1 MDGGFGR
8 MQDLAGLAVRITGRD
23 GGVSIGRGLRALFV
37 GVVFGTLAV
46 LPAGCGLG
54 GQEQITLGYL
64 DWDENVAN
72 SNLIRVLL
80 EDELDYE
87 NVELKRAEQVPE
99 VFRGVAEGETDVFM
113 DAWMPNHRQYV
124 DEVGSR
130 VEVYR
135 KPWYVGRTVFGV
147 AVPHYMEGIETIGD
161 LKSSEPGMITGIEPG
176 AVLMEKI
183 SQNAVP
189 QYDLDF
195 SVVEASTPAM
205 LLELQKAYAQQ
216 EPFVFIAWS
225 PHWMNLEYDFRYLE
239 DPKNALG
246 TADDPQT
253 LHAVAREGFAEDDPV
268 AHALIS
274 AMRLDSTQ
282 VGSLEVAIN
291 EAVDEGREVEAGVRD
306 WLKES
311 ANRSAVQPWV
321 EAARQAEEG

>member
-1 MDGGFGR
+1 M
-8 MQDLAGLAVRITGRD
+8 
-23 GGVSIGRGLRALFV
+23 
-37 GVVFGTLAV
+37 
-46 LPAGCGLG
+46 PAGCGFG
-54 GQEQITLGYL
+54 GAKQITPGYL
-64 DWDENVAN
+64 AWDENVAN
-72 SNLIRVLL
+72 SNLVRVLL
-80 EDELDYE
+80 EDDLGYE

-99 VFRGVAEGETDVFM
+99 VFRGVAEGETDDFM

-124 DEVGSR
+124 DRAGSR

-135 KPWYVGRTVFGV
+135 EPWYDGETVFGV
-147 AVPHYMEGIETIGD
+147 AVPHYMRGIETVGD

-189 QYDLDF
+189 RYDLDF

-205 LLELQKAYAQQ
+205 LLELQKAYALR
-216 EPFVFIAWS
+216 EPFVFVAWS
-225 PHWMNLEYDFRYLE
+225 PHWMNLGYDFRYLE

-246 TADDPQT
+246 TADDPRT
-253 LHAVAREGFAEDDPV
+253 LHTVAREGFAEDDPA

-291 EAVDEGREVEAGVRD
+291 EAVDGDREVEAGVRD
-306 WLKES
+306 WLEES
-311 ANRSAVQPWV
+311 ANRSAVRPWI